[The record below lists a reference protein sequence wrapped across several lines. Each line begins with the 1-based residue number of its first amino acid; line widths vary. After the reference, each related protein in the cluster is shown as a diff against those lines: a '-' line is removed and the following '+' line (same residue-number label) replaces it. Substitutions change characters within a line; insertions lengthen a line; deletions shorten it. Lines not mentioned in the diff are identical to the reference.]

1 MDTKSRGCF
10 IQTAVCHLQAT
21 MDVAVIKLSVRSLG
35 EVDTTAFSSAFNGGG
50 HRNASSCIVA
60 AEEWDCWR
68 CK

>member
-1 MDTKSRGCF
+1 
-10 IQTAVCHLQAT
+10 

-35 EVDTTAFSSAFNGGG
+35 EVDTTAFSTAFNGGG

-60 AEEWDCWR
+60 AKEWDCWR